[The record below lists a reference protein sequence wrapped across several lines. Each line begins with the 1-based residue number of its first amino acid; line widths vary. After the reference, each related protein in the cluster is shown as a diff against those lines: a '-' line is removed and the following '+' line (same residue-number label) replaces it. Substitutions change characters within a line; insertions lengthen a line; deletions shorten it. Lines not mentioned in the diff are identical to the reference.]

1 MADSPQTSNLAA
13 SVVDYESRHRAYF
26 EQFNAEWLNDHFR
39 VEAVDQAM
47 FDDPEGA
54 ILSRGGHI
62 LMGYLGA
69 RCVGTCALI
78 QREPGVFELAKM
90 GVTKQARGK
99 HVGRALVEASIARA
113 VAVHAKRLYLAT
125 NSRLSTAIALYGRL
139 GFVVTRTGPDPIYER
154 VDTVTTY
161 AKPLS

>member
-1 MADSPQTSNLAA
+1 MADSMKTGELAV
-13 SVVDYESRHRAYF
+13 SVVDYEPRHRAYF
-26 EQFNAEWLNDHFR
+26 ERFNAEWLNEHFR

-47 FDDPEGA
+47 FDDPEGS
-54 ILSRGGHI
+54 ILDRGGHI
-62 LMGYLGA
+62 LMGYLGES
-69 RCVGTCALI
+69 CVGTCALI

-99 HVGRALVEASIARA
+99 HVGRALVEASIVRA
-113 VAVHAKRLYLAT
+113 ATVRATRLYLAT

-154 VDTVTTY
+154 VDTVMTY
-161 AKPLS
+161 TKQLT